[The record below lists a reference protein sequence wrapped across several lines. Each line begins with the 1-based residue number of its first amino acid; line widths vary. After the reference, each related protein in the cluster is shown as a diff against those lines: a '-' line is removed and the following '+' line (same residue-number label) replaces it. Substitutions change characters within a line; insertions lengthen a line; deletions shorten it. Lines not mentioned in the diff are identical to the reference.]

1 MSKYINGLKRQDC
14 TTEFLYLHCD
24 ARSVAVLVFNKFKE
38 PETLKKR
45 HLRHMKSFFKSSST
59 YYFRNS

>member
-24 ARSVAVLVFNKFKE
+24 AGYVAVLVSIN
-38 PETLKKR
+38 LKSQK
-45 HLRHMKSFFKSSST
+45 H
-59 YYFRNS
+59 